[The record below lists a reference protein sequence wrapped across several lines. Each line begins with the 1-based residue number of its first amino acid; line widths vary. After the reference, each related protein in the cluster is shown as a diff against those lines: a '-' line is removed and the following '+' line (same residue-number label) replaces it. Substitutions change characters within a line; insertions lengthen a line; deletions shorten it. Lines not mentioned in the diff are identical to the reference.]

1 MKSLSSNHLKKVLLT
16 GASRGIGKA
25 ILHKLIRQGYLVFG
39 TATTEKSARAITEF
53 ISKSGGK
60 GFGLVLN
67 LGVDDIDNFVM
78 NLCKDFGSPDIFI
91 NNAGITRDNLLIRMS
106 NEDWDTVIEINLSST
121 FKLSRAILKPMIRAR
136 WGRIVFIS
144 SVVGLS
150 GNAGQA
156 NYASAKAALGGFC
169 RSIAKEIASR
179 GITVNCVAPGYI
191 ETDMTNNLKSGF
203 KCDLALITS

>member
-1 MKSLSSNHLKKVLLT
+1 MNSFSSNHSKKVLLT

-25 ILHKLIRQGYLVFG
+25 ILHKLISQGYFVFG
-39 TATTEKSARAITEF
+39 TATTEKSAKEITEF
-53 ISKSGGK
+53 ISKCGGK
-60 GFGLVLN
+60 GFGVVLD
-67 LGVDDIDNFVM
+67 LGVDDINDFVL
-78 NLCKDFGSPDIFI
+78 NLCKDSGSPDIFI
-91 NNAGITRDNLLIRMS
+91 SNAGITRDNLLIRMS

-121 FKLSRAILKPMIRAR
+121 FKLSRAILKPMIKAR
-136 WGRIVFIS
+136 WGRIVFIT

-169 RSIAKEIASR
+169 RSIAKEFATR

-191 ETDMTNNLKSGF
+191 ETDMTNNLNDK
-203 KCDLALITS
+203 L